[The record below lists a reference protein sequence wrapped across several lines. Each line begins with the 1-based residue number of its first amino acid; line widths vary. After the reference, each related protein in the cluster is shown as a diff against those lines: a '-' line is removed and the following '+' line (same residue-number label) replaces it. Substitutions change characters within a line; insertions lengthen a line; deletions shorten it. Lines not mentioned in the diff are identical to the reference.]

1 MLYIN
6 DEFKWET
13 TVISLNMCMYKS
25 FSTEAQC
32 IAHLEKVR
40 WHGQPICPYC
50 KSNRVKS
57 FLRGERYHCNNCNT
71 KFSVTVGTVFHRT
84 HLPLQK
90 WFLAISLVLNA
101 GKNIPARQLAQDLDI
116 NKNTAWYLISRI
128 DRAMLD
134 IEQRELMLGV
144 IA

>member
-1 MLYIN
+1 MHEKCTFILFSVS
-6 DEFKWET
+6 ERH
-13 TVISLNMCMYKS
+13 CA
-25 FSTEAQC
+25 STEAQC
-32 IAHLEKVR
+32 IAHLEKIR
-40 WHGQPICPYC
+40 WYGQPICPYC
-50 KSNRVKS
+50 KSDRVKS
-57 FLRGERYHCNNCNT
+57 FLRRGRYHCNNCNT
-71 KFSVTVGTVFHRT
+71 KFSVTVGTVFHCT

-101 GKNIPARQLAQDLDI
+101 GKNIPARQLARNLDV

-134 IEQRELMLGV
+134 VEQRELMLGV